1 MTVQRQDAAIA
12 LAVDAQH
19 ITILRAELEQF
30 QMEMFEMRLPEP
42 SLPGRTLGLA
52 FVQIRDNP
60 AECWTQVAAI
70 RAFAH
75 GARIVAL
82 ARPGPDSRA
91 VEAFRAGVDDYL
103 LLPLDPLAVA
113 QTLARVLPWRRLW
126 HSPLIGNSRQMVVL
140 REQIRRVAGS
150 HCNVLITGETG
161 TGKELAA
168 REIHEHSGRA
178 RGPLVCVNC
187 AAIPEPL
194 LESELF
200 GYERGAFTGAHR
212 SVMGQLEAASGGTLL
227 LDEIGDLAPAA
238 QAKLLRA
245 IETREVQR
253 LGSRQHIKLDIRIVA
268 ATSHDMDTMVDDR
281 RFRADLYFR
290 LNVGRV
296 HIPPLRERPG
306 DLALIAEHF
315 LEQLNRDYALAVE
328 GIESQLL
335 KEMERYAWPGN
346 VRELKNVLESSFVSG
361 PGRRITVHEL
371 PEWFR
376 KRLAVPAPA
385 ATEEERVLAA
395 LRAANW
401 NKTKAAEQLQWSRVT
416 LYRKMAQY
424 QIPDPAPGRKKDF
437 GAA

>member
-1 MTVQRQDAAIA
+1 MTASRQDAAIA

-30 QMEMFEMRLPEP
+30 QIEMFEVHGPDPAMPVR
-42 SLPGRTLGLA
+42 GAVLA
-52 FVQIRDNP
+52 FVQIRDNA
-60 AECWTQVAAI
+60 AECWARVAAI
-70 RAFAH
+70 RASIQ
-75 GARIVAL
+75 GIRIIAL
-82 ARPGPDSRA
+82 ADPGPDRQA

-103 LLPLDPLAVA
+103 LLPLKLTDLAQA
-113 QTLARVLPWRRLW
+113 LARILPLRRSWR
-126 HSPLIGNSRQMVVL
+126 SPLIGGSRQMVVL
-140 REQIRRVAGS
+140 REQIRRLAGS

-168 REIHEHSGRA
+168 REIHEHSARA

-212 SVMGQLEAASGGTLL
+212 AVMGQLEAASGGTLL

-253 LGSRQHIKLDIRIVA
+253 LGSRQNVKLDIRIVA
-268 ATSHDMDTMVDDR
+268 ATSHDMDTMVEER

-306 DLALIAEHF
+306 DLRVIAEHF
-315 LEQLNRDYALAVE
+315 VEQLNWDYSLAVE
-328 GIESQLL
+328 GIESHLL
-335 KEMERYAWPGN
+335 EEMERYSWPGN
-346 VRELKNVLESSFVSG
+346 VRELKNVLESSFVAG
-361 PGRRITVHEL
+361 PGKEITVHEL

-376 KRLAVPAPA
+376 KRLTIRVAP
-385 ATEEERVLAA
+385 ATEEERVVAA

-424 QIPDPAPGRKKDF
+424 QIPDPAKGRKKGF